1 MLSYTAHRLTGLVGT
16 LFAASLIAFLALEFL
31 PGDAAQILLGT
42 EARDDTLAAMRAQL
56 GIDQPAPHRYLA
68 WLGGLLTGDLG
79 TSQIYGIPVA
89 EMVQDRLAISLP
101 LALMA
106 FTMTIAIALPIG
118 VLAASHRGG
127 LADFIAMGF
136 AQIGLAIPNFW
147 FGILL
152 ILLFAVK
159 LGWIASGGFPGWRE
173 GPIDAFIALLTPAF
187 ALALSEA
194 AILSRVARGALIDV
208 LGEDYIRTARA
219 KGVSASGVIHGHALR
234 NAMIPISTIMGLQ
247 FAFLVAGAI
256 IVENV
261 FYLPGLGR
269 LLIQA
274 IFQRDLIVVRD
285 LVVLIAGFVVVV
297 NFIVDLSYA
306 AIDPRARI
314 RL

>member
-1 MLSYTAHRLTGLVGT
+1 MLPMLSHRLAGLAGT
-16 LFAASLIAFLALEFL
+16 LFAASLITFFALEIL

-56 GIDQPAPHRYLA
+56 GIDRPMAERYVDWVL
-68 WLGGLLTGDLG
+68 GLLTGDLG

-89 EMVQDRLAISLP
+89 DMVRDRLAISLP
-101 LALMA
+101 LAGMA
-106 FTMTIAIALPIG
+106 FLLTVLIAMPIG
-118 VLAASHRGG
+118 ILAAAGRGG
-127 LADFIAMGF
+127 PADFLAMGF

-152 ILLFAVK
+152 VLLFAVK
-159 LGWIASGGFPGWRE
+159 LGWVSTGGFPGWSDN
-173 GPIDAFIALLTPAF
+173 PFNALGALFLPAL

-194 AILSRVARGALIDV
+194 AILSRVVRGALLET

-219 KGVSASGVIHGHALR
+219 KGVSSSAVIARHALR

-247 FAFLVAGAI
+247 FAFLVAGS
-256 IVENV
+256 IVIENV

-269 LLIQA
+269 LLIQS

-285 LVVLIAGFVVVV
+285 LVLMFAGIVVLV
-297 NFIVDLSYA
+297 NFAVDLIYN
-306 AIDPRARI
+306 AIDPRARVQ
-314 RL
+314 R